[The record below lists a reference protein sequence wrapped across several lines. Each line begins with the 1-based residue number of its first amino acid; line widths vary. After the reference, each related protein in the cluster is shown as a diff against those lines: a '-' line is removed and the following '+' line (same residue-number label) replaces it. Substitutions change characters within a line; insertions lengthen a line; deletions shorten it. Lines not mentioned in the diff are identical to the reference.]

1 VDLGV
6 NPRLRQQH
14 IVQTTG
20 KVVTVKDIHNLR
32 AAMNGKHNDVTDVRN
47 EFAASSPDDDVRLA
61 VDSDN
66 TVRQILIQTA
76 AMKETSRGDAA

>member
-1 VDLGV
+1 M